1 MSANEKQVGGTHY
14 KNGDIPDHW
23 DIVEALGWN
32 YRIGNATKYLWRLGK
47 KGGPEKAIEDLEKSI
62 HYLQKELEV
71 RKNTLA
77 TQELLTKEVKTLR
90 QIEDAEAEEEAMIAA
105 ERAAAWKPNYFAHK
119 E

>member
-1 MSANEKQVGGTHY
+1 MSKVNEKQVGGTHY
-14 KNGDIPDHW
+14 KNSNVPDHW

-71 RKNTLA
+71 RRNKLEA
-77 TQELLTKEVKTLR
+77 EELLKKQSEKTLR
-90 QIEDAEAEEEAMIAA
+90 QIEDEQAEEEFFLGV
-105 ERAAAWKPNYFAHK
+105 ERAMQWKPARK
-119 E
+119 

>member
-71 RKNTLA
+71 RKNKL
-77 TQELLTKEVKTLR
+77 E
-90 QIEDAEAEEEAMIAA
+90 AEQAEQAEEEFILGV
-105 ERAAAWKPNYFAHK
+105 ERAMQWKPERK
-119 E
+119 